1 MFYIVS
7 ISWWA
12 ASRSDD
18 RVSVYLESASSPED
32 AQRQSKQRLSF
43 IKNPFEK
50 PLALAMGYL
59 TADAEFSVDD
69 HIFDIASKSV
79 QASNVGL
86 VYGIE

>member
-43 IKNPFEK
+43 I
-50 PLALAMGYL
+50 
-59 TADAEFSVDD
+59 ADAEFSVDD
-69 HIFDIASKSV
+69 HIFDIQSKSV
-79 QASNVGL
+79 QEANIGL
-86 VYGIE
+86 VYGVE